1 LTDRPPPA
9 LPTEISRTAL
19 GAVIAAIG
27 ATFLL
32 IASMS
37 HTWWSATA
45 PTDRVQSRFGVGLAG
60 LQRCVEVR
68 ADIFAAEPSTHAVC
82 VRLPFGDMT
91 GRKQISGAWQFFGRA
106 TYYLTLLSVGLII
119 LSIGVLIGG
128 NRLLLRVTPARAA
141 VVASTLALISS
152 IVFVIL
158 KPSKLSEAFDVPH
171 VVLSASF
178 GMFMHIFGA
187 VAAGAGAALVALDA
201 PEVEQPA
208 IAYRTTPAAAEP
220 PPTAP
225 PPRAGSE
232 PAVLNDTL
240 QSPPP
245 AEAVDHQPASP
256 SEPTPSPATA
266 GQPTPPPAAAAQPA
280 AAQQPPLAFYQ
291 KVAPP
296 PTPPCKQCGGPTRY
310 IETFHKAFC
319 DRCEV
324 YTRMA

>member
-1 LTDRPPPA
+1 MTDRPPPA
-9 LPTEISRTAL
+9 LPTEISRTTL

-45 PTDRVQSRFGVGLAG
+45 PTDMGQSRFGVGLAG
-60 LQRCVEVR
+60 LQRCTEVP
-68 ADIFAAEPSTHAVC
+68 ADIFAAKQRKDDVC
-82 VRLPFGDMT
+82 VRLPFGDTHSRMKIP
-91 GRKQISGAWQFFGRA
+91 GSWAFFGRT
-106 TYYLTLLSVGLII
+106 TYYLTLLSVGLVI
-119 LSIGVLIGG
+119 LSLGVLIGG
-128 NRLLLRVTPARAA
+128 NRLLARVTPARAA
-141 VVASTLALISS
+141 VVTSALALISS

-158 KPSKLSEAFDVPH
+158 KPRLSDAFEVPH
-171 VVLSASF
+171 VTLSASF

-187 VAAGAGAALVALDA
+187 IAAGAGAALVALDA

-208 IAYRTTPAAAEP
+208 IAYRTGPAAAEP
-220 PPTAP
+220 PPQAP

-232 PAVLNDTL
+232 PAIINDTL

-245 AEAVDHQPASP
+245 AEALEHQPAAP
-256 SEPTPSPATA
+256 AQPAAPPPTAA
-266 GQPTPPPAAAAQPA
+266 QPNPPPAAAPQPA
-280 AAQQPPLAFYQ
+280 PTQQPPVAFYE
-291 KVAPP
+291 KPAPP
-296 PTPPCKQCGGPTRY
+296 PTPRCKQCGGPTRY

-324 YTRMA
+324 YTRMG